1 MTKRR
6 FLFLTGAVVGIATGA
21 FATQSRAAETAS
33 ATISSTSLGGG
44 EFQYNLNLTDTGT
57 TNIGTYWF
65 SWIPGVDYM
74 EAKPTNITFPAGWS
88 DNITGSDNA
97 SDGNAI
103 QYLAG
108 TGSALTPGNTDSF
121 SFDSTETL
129 SQLLGASSYGN
140 KAPET
145 TAFIYSGAP
154 FSDGGFEFTA
164 NAVVPEPATIGLV
177 TAGAVGLLM
186 RRRKRA

>member
-6 FLFLTGAVVGIATGA
+6 FLFLTGAVVGIAAGA

-33 ATISSTSLGGG
+33 ATISSTPLGGG
-44 EFQYNLNLTDTGT
+44 EFQYNMNLTDTGT
-57 TNIGTYWF
+57 TNIGTFWF

-74 EAKPTNITFPAGWS
+74 EAKPTSITFPAGWS

-108 TGSALTPGNTDSF
+108 ASSAITPGNSGAF

-129 SQLLGASSYGN
+129 SQLLGNSSYGN
-140 KAPET
+140 KAEET
-145 TAFIYSGAP
+145 TSFIYSQGP
-154 FSDGGFEFTA
+154 FSDGGFQFTV
-164 NAVVPEPATIGLV
+164 NAAVPEPSTIGLL